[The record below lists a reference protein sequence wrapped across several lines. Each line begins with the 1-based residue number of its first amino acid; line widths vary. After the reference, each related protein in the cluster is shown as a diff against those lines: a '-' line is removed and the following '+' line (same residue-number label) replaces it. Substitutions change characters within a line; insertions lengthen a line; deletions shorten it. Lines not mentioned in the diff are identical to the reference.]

1 MPFLPS
7 FLISHLMCCVKVYYL
22 SWTFLSLKLKK
33 RERREGEGGVGE
45 KKRSHQ
51 LRFARSIKL
60 FRFGDVFRGSPF
72 PAAKSC

>member
-33 RERREGEGGVGE
+33 RDRREGEGGVGGKKE
-45 KKRSHQ
+45 KPSAEVCQVDKA
-51 LRFARSIKL
+51 F
-60 FRFGDVFRGSPF
+60 
-72 PAAKSC
+72 